1 MSYIDTFK
9 WIGTVLFSVGSGGA
23 IVVGLSA
30 WLGKVWAQRLM
41 EGERHQHAKE
51 LERDRGNYGQD
62 LETLKSRFE
71 EAHRRLQS
79 ELDKTIYAHQLRT
92 QTEFNALMELWKRVP
107 PLESAMGSVETWL
120 KLKDDWLL
128 KGQVR
133 SSLEELNRQRN
144 ELDSLAGSFGPFVDV
159 RIYED
164 ILR

>member
-51 LERDRGNYGQD
+51 LERDRANYGQD

-71 EAHRRLQS
+71 ETHRRLQS

-92 QTEFNALMELWKRVP
+92 QTEFNALMELWKKVP
-107 PLESAMGSVETWL
+107 QLESAIAKLRPAFTWL
-120 KLKDDWLL
+120 NLPFLNPETLL
-128 KGQVR
+128 SSYREALAR
-133 SSLEELNRQRN
+133 SIEELDD
-144 ELDSLAGSFGPFVDV
+144 LVDSFGPFVDG
-159 RIYED
+159 RIYD
-164 ILR
+164 D